1 MRRFVASRE
10 VGVSFTRS
18 SRYFLMLSLLVLK
31 VFVTSACLQE
41 RGVRLQGQHSLEST
55 QTRRID
61 FFAQQ
66 VSDGLGEQFS
76 ISRLVAHGL
85 QQHGTSA

>member
-1 MRRFVASRE
+1 M
-10 VGVSFTRS
+10 VGVSFVRS

-55 QTRRID
+55 QARRVD
-61 FFAQQ
+61 FFTQLD
-66 VSDGLGEQFS
+66 SDGLGEQFS
-76 ISRLVAHGL
+76 VSRLVAHGL
-85 QQHGTSA
+85 QRHGASA